1 MTDTKASNM
10 QENIEKIIKRSKQLE
25 QLEEKAEKLEE
36 AYNSS
41 NCIYRCF
48 FKLCGMNP
56 VKLF

>member
-1 MTDTKASNM
+1 MSDRKTSNM
-10 QENIEKIIKRSKQLE
+10 QENIEKIIKRSK